1 MLAASRWD
9 DSWARSHHIR
19 RAPGSTGKTREQY
32 LSGKPIRYYRPRGS
46 ADIRHLIDEGFQ
58 AFNAARLGEAC
69 RIFTDKMLLPEHD
82 TTIALTI
89 AGALTPAGLGG
100 CIVEVMERGL
110 IDFLISTGANLYHDL
125 HYALNFT
132 LHRGSPFV
140 NDVELYQEGVI
151 RIYDVLFPSSVL
163 LETDAYIRDFIV
175 RSGLNE
181 PVATSEFHYRLG
193 KDLLERFPG
202 CEEHSVVARA
212 AVAGVP
218 IYTSS
223 PGDSS
228 IGMNIAYHELMNDSR
243 LMIDPNK
250 DVNEVCALIFAGKKN
265 GCVILGGGSPKNFY
279 LQGQPTL
286 WEVYGIPKGG
296 NDYFI
301 QLTTD
306 QVVWGGLSGA
316 TPAEAVSWGKVN
328 PGVLP
333 DTVVAYCDSTIAFP
347 LFCEYAVGATHG
359 RRPRKELV
367 HKRDALVAQ
376 LRAEAK
382 NATRTHPRPE
392 ETTETMP
399 DLERHL
405 MLSGCRSTRACTWT
419 RMCPLGSSPSCAMC
433 CTGTSCSCSST
444 TTCAARRTW
453 STTGSRASCG
463 ERSSASTAIT
473 WTTGNSRRP
482 TAAASS
488 FSRRPR
494 NAATSRSSSGSTR
507 RSFNPRSAPAR
518 CRSSD
523 ERYTCTWTGRE
534 IQSHSRRDSRS

>member
-1 MLAASRWD
+1 VP
-9 DSWARSHHIR
+9 H
-19 RAPGSTGKTREQY
+19 RAPGSPGKSRQQY
-32 LSGKPIRYYRPRGS
+32 LSGKQIRYYRPRGS
-46 ADIRHLIDEGFQ
+46 ADVRHLIEEGFQ

-100 CIVEVMERGL
+100 CIVELMERGL
-110 IDFLISTGANLYHDL
+110 VDFLISTGANLYHDL

-140 NDVELYQEGVI
+140 NDVELYEEGVI
-151 RIYDVLFPSSVL
+151 RIYDVLFPANVL
-163 LETDAYIRDFIV
+163 LETDAYIRDFLV
-175 RSGLNE
+175 RWGVDE
-181 PVATSEFHYRLG
+181 PVSTSELHYAIG

-202 CEEHSVVARA
+202 CQEHSVLA
-212 AVAGVP
+212 AAAAAGVP

-228 IGMNIAYHELMNDSR
+228 IGMNVAYHELMNDSR

-250 DVNEVCALIFAGKKN
+250 DVNEVCAFILAGKKN

-316 TPAEAVSWGKVN
+316 TPSEAVSWGKVN

-333 DTVVAYCDSTIAFP
+333 DTVVSYCDSTIAFP
-347 LFCEYAVGATHG
+347 LFCEYVVGSQHS

-367 HKRDALVAQ
+367 HKRAALVSA
-376 LRAEAK
+376 LRTEARS
-382 NATRTHPRPE
+382 ASREHPAPE
-392 ETTETMP
+392 EPTETMP
-399 DLERHL
+399 DLERH
-405 MLSGCRSTRACTWT
+405 R
-419 RMCPLGSSPSCAMC
+419 
-433 CTGTSCSCSST
+433 
-444 TTCAARRTW
+444 
-453 STTGSRASCG
+453 
-463 ERSSASTAIT
+463 
-473 WTTGNSRRP
+473 
-482 TAAASS
+482 
-488 FSRRPR
+488 
-494 NAATSRSSSGSTR
+494 
-507 RSFNPRSAPAR
+507 
-518 CRSSD
+518 
-523 ERYTCTWTGRE
+523 
-534 IQSHSRRDSRS
+534 